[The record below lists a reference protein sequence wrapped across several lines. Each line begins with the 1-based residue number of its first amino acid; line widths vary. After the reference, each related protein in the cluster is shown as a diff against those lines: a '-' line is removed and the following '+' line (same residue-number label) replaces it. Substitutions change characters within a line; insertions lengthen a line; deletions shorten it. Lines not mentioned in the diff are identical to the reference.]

1 MKTAA
6 IRIWKLF
13 ALIVAM
19 VMMLMLI
26 PMNISALDSKSYD
39 ALVDDI
45 FAQMYAQEESFQVT
59 YGGLLLNQ
67 SDLSRAVEEAISTS
81 PTNLFRVGNYH
92 YVQQGRTVSF
102 TVEYQHINDY
112 DIVFAPSEAEAAH
125 IFTRVVSQQEE
136 GINLYL
142 YLPDATV
149 DDVKALAQ
157 RCYNQMYDYGGDDY
171 SKYCISKVSYAV
183 TVSATQQGGYFLSYT
198 MEYNETPEQSQ
209 RVRTFAQYRVTQLGI
224 ETLTDEEKVEAINKD
239 LKEMLEYKSTGEIT
253 DHTAFGAMTNGTA
266 VCQGYALLADE
277 MLRQAGVTTRIITG
291 TATDPYTGVQD
302 THMWNAVKIDGEWL
316 HLDITWNDA
325 YPYSNPYLM
334 VSGEQI
340 SRDHSYDSERFSAS
354 QLDEGVKEQ
363 QKRRDS
369 ITMLYIG
376 KPRMTVGDSE
386 MSIDPGRTTVPMI
399 QNGRTLLP
407 IRAVVE
413 ALGGTVDWDGEQQM
427 ITIHYR
433 EYDMSLVLNSH
444 VAEVNGLT
452 MRMDVPP
459 VSIDERTM
467 VPLRFVAEM
476 LGMGVVWNGEDQ
488 SIALIPN

>member
-1 MKTAA
+1 MKGNAVK
-6 IRIWKLF
+6 IWKLF
-13 ALIVAM
+13 SVVAALAM
-19 VMMLMLI
+19 LLVLI
-26 PMNISALDSKSYD
+26 PMNITALDNQAYD
-39 ALVDDI
+39 DLVDDI
-45 FAQMYAQEESFQVT
+45 FQNMYAQKEEFQVT
-59 YGGLLLNQ
+59 YGGLLLQQGN
-67 SDLSRAVEEAISTS
+67 LSQAVEEAICTS
-81 PTNLFRVGNYH
+81 PSNLFRVGNYH
-92 YVQQGRTVSF
+92 YVQKGRTVDF
-102 TVEYQHINDY
+102 QVEYQHINDY
-112 DIVFAPSEAEAAH
+112 DIVYAPSEAEAAH
-125 IFTRVVSQQEE
+125 ILSRVVSQQEA

-149 DDVKALAQ
+149 DDVKELAQ

-171 SKYCISKVSYAV
+171 SKYCLNRVSYAV

-198 MEYNETPEQSQ
+198 MQYNETQEQSQ
-209 RVRTFAQYRVTQLGI
+209 RVRTFAQYRVMQLGI
-224 ETLTDEEKVEAINKD
+224 ESATDEEKVEAINKD
-239 LKEMLEYKSTGEIT
+239 LKEMLEYKSTGAIT

-277 MLRQAGVTTRIITG
+277 MLRQAGVTTRVITG

-302 THMWNAVKIDGEWL
+302 SHMWNAVKIDGEWL
-316 HLDITWNDA
+316 HVDITWNDA
-325 YPYSNPYLM
+325 YPYSNPYLLLTAEEM
-334 VSGEQI
+334 AK
-340 SRDHSYDSERFSAS
+340 DHSYDSERFSPS
-354 QLDEGVKEQ
+354 QLDAGVEEQ
-363 QKRRDS
+363 QQRRDS
-369 ITMLYIG
+369 LTMLYIG

-399 QNGRTLLP
+399 QDGRTLLP

-413 ALGGTVDWDGEQQM
+413 ALGGTVDWDGDNQQ
-427 ITIHYR
+427 IIIHYR
-433 EYDMSLVLNSH
+433 EYDMALTLDSH
-444 VAEVNGLT
+444 VAQVNGLT

>member
-1 MKTAA
+1 MKGTAV
-6 IRIWKLF
+6 RIWKLF
-13 ALIVAM
+13 SLIAALAM
-19 VMMLMLI
+19 LLVLI
-26 PMNISALDSKSYD
+26 PMNISALDSRAYD

-45 FAQMYAQEESFQVT
+45 FAQMYAQEEDFQVT
-59 YGGLLLNQ
+59 YEGLLLSQ
-67 SDLSRAVEEAISTS
+67 GDLDRAVREAISTS

-92 YVQQGRTVSF
+92 YVQKGRTVDF
-102 TVEYQHINDY
+102 DVEYQHINDY

-125 IFTRVVSQQEE
+125 IFSRVVSQQEE

-149 DDVKALAQ
+149 DDVKELAQ
-157 RCYNQMYDYGGDDY
+157 HCYNQMYDYGGDDY
-171 SKYCISKVSYAV
+171 SKYCINKVSYAV
-183 TVSATQQGGYFLSYT
+183 TVSATQPGGYFLSYT
-198 MEYNETPEQSQ
+198 MQYNETQEQSN
-209 RVRTFAQYRVTQLGI
+209 RVRTFAQHRITQMGI
-224 ETLTDEEKVEAINKD
+224 EGKSDTAKVEAINNDIKQ
-239 LKEMLEYKSTGEIT
+239 MLAYKSTGQMS

-302 THMWNAVKIDGEWL
+302 NHMWNAVKIDGEWL

-354 QLDEGVKEQ
+354 QLDAGVKEQ
-363 QKRRDS
+363 MQRRDS
-369 ITMLYIG
+369 LTMLYIG

-433 EYDMSLVLNSH
+433 EYDMSLVLNSR
-444 VAEVNGLT
+444 VAQVNGLT

-476 LGMGVVWNGEDQ
+476 LGMGVVWNGENQ

>member
-1 MKTAA
+1 MKGTA
-6 IRIWKLF
+6 IRISKIFSLAV
-13 ALIVAM
+13 ALAM
-19 VMMLMLI
+19 LAVLI
-26 PMNISALDSKSYD
+26 PMNITALDNRSYD

-45 FAQMYAQEESFQVT
+45 FANMYAQEENFQVT
-59 YGGLLLNQ
+59 YGGLLLAQ
-67 SDLSRAVEEAISTS
+67 SDLSRAVQEAISTS

-92 YVQQGRTVSF
+92 YVQKGRTVDF
-102 TVEYQHINDY
+102 EVEYQHINDY
-112 DIVFAPSEAEAAH
+112 DIVFAPSEAEATH
-125 IFTRVVSQQEE
+125 IFSRVVSQQQE

-171 SKYCISKVSYAV
+171 SKYCINKVSYAV

-198 MEYNETPEQSQ
+198 MQYNETPEQSE

-224 ETLTDEEKVEAINKD
+224 EGATDEEKVEAINKD
-239 LKEMLEYKSTGEIT
+239 LKEMLEYKSTGEMS

-302 THMWNAVKIDGEWL
+302 AHMWNAVKINGEWMY
-316 HLDITWNDA
+316 LDVTWNDA

-334 VSGEQI
+334 ISGEEI
-340 SRDHSYDSERFSAS
+340 GRDHSYDSERFSAS
-354 QLDEGVKEQ
+354 QLDAGVEEQ
-363 QKRRDS
+363 QQQQES
-369 ITMLYIG
+369 LTMLYIG

-427 ITIHYR
+427 ITIDYR
-433 EYDMSLVLNSH
+433 EYEMELFLNSG
-444 VAEVNGLT
+444 VAQVNGLT

-476 LGMGVVWNGEDQ
+476 LGMGVVWNGEEQ